1 MRYLLS
7 KNRYLLW
14 YFVTPLGSAFQ
25 LLQRLFT
32 LSPGWHRDF
41 TVLFMLFSEALPF
54 FLLIVDLS
62 KACALAKFALSS
74 RTQEEVRENIG
85 RGMAVLGPPLTLDAL
100 VSTLVI
106 GVGTLSG
113 MFRCCSYMRPK
124 FSEICE
130 YTTYKKSERPFFS
143 PPVQWAHVHCF
154 LSVRLSVC
162 D

>member
-1 MRYLLS
+1 MLYNKTIHLLHT
-7 KNRYLLW
+7 NAIYCFCCFFL
-14 YFVTPLGSAFQ
+14 
-25 LLQRLFT
+25 
-32 LSPGWHRDF
+32 
-41 TVLFMLFSEALPF
+41 SEALPF

-113 MFRCCSYMRPK
+113 MTF
-124 FSEICE
+124 I
-130 YTTYKKSERPFFS
+130 
-143 PPVQWAHVHCF
+143 
-154 LSVRLSVC
+154 
-162 D
+162 